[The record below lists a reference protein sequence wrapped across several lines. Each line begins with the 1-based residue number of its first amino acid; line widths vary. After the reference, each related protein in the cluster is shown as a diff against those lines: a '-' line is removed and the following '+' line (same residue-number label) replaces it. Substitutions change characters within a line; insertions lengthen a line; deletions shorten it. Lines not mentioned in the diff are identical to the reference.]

1 MRRRAGPSAGVGARR
16 LGGAP
21 LAIAIAIA
29 ATGCASAPPPA
40 TAVPVRL
47 EIVQLRGDVTEG
59 FVELRVTNEGPA
71 ALVVERATY
80 VSSAWTVPMQR
91 DDEARIPAGARRNLR
106 MQLPEP
112 TCAGGRLE
120 HRATLELA
128 DGSIVEGEPDDPLG
142 QLEALDDAICELR
155 AFERE
160 VAAIAWREPSI
171 PADGA
176 GPAVLRLEVTPVAGD
191 GGRAGSIDEVAA
203 TVLLVPVDAAGERIE
218 VLPVGA
224 EIDAGAAPTVVEVPV
239 APGRCDLHAIAEDK
253 QGTLFR
259 IRATHGDDPVT
270 LVLPSPDEQR
280 NALLDFVV
288 ASCGSP

>member
-1 MRRRAGPSAGVGARR
+1 MQLEGVQ
-16 LGGAP
+16 
-21 LAIAIAIA
+21 
-29 ATGCASAPPPA
+29 
-40 TAVPVRL
+40 L

-59 FVELRVTNEGPA
+59 FIELRVTNEGPA

-80 VSSAWTVPMQR
+80 VSSAWTAPMQR

-106 MQLPEP
+106 LQLPEP

-120 HRATLELA
+120 HQATLELA

-160 VAAIAWREPSI
+160 VAALAWLEPSI
-171 PADGA
+171 PADGV
-176 GPAVLRLEVTPVAGD
+176 GPAVLRLEVAPVAGD
-191 GGRAGSIDEVAA
+191 GGRVGSIDEVAA

-218 VLPVGA
+218 VLAVGA
-224 EIDAGAAPTVVEVPV
+224 EIEAGAAPTVVEVPV

-270 LVLPSPDEQR
+270 LVLPSPDAQR